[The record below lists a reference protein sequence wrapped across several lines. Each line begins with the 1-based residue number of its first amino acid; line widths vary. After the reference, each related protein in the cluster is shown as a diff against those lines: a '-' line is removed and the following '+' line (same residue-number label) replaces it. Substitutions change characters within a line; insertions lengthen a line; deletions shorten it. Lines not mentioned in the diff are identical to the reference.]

1 MAPVRLKLEAAD
13 SDFPNSAAIQSLQN
27 ILRTTRQV
35 GNRDPSIDPEA
46 REYTTSSKTQKLIFS
61 PAAIQSPQDRL
72 RTTLQ
77 VGGKDPGIEPEAD
90 THYNHLLTGSCSC
103 GNYSCNK
110 NRSR

>member
-46 REYTTSSKTQKLIFS
+46 
-61 PAAIQSPQDRL
+61 PAIQSPQDRL